1 LEKDCKDRCGQWHR
15 GFLYLHVRHP
25 DELYKG
31 GLQRDLF
38 LPFIKRL
45 KTESEVHDMASP
57 VDYRKLAH
65 HSKGMYFTPRDSE
78 DADGELT
85 RHFADL
91 AAIAGGG
98 APTHRQVAVQMG
110 RKLEVPLA
118 GTHPY
123 MSVLKRR
130 RCWKGTPSPLPN
142 TGHQA
147 RLQ

>member
-1 LEKDCKDRCGQWHR
+1 MECKHCSGSTALRVAD
-15 GFLYLHVRHP
+15 LSTRHP

-38 LPFIKRL
+38 LPFLKRL
-45 KTESEVHDMASP
+45 KEESEVHDMASP

-65 HSKGMYFTPRDSE
+65 HSKGMYFTPHDSE
-78 DADGELT
+78 DADSELT

-118 GTHPY
+118 GYP
-123 MSVLKRR
+123 
-130 RCWKGTPSPLPN
+130 PPPPLP
-142 TGHQA
+142 TRQKDLQA
-147 RLQ
+147 LLQ